1 MTKHDCNDLITLFN
15 ELFQETE
22 KTILV
27 GNGEEPLYLPG
38 TPFHQVIFK
47 ADYFASALHEIA
59 HWCIAGEA
67 RRQQV
72 DYGYWY
78 YPEGRNTEQQQLF
91 ESAEVKPQALECLF
105 AQTAGSRFIV
115 SQDNFSHDPQQDRE
129 SFAIKVAAQ
138 AQRFLI
144 DGLPKRADLFR
155 NRLLDFYADSPI
167 RMGK

>member
-1 MTKHDCNDLITLFN
+1 MTKHNHNDLIILFN
-15 ELFQETE
+15 ELFQQSE

-27 GNGEEPLYLPG
+27 GNGDEPLYLPG
-38 TPFHQVIFK
+38 EPFHCVIFK

-59 HWCIAGEA
+59 HWCVAGEA

-78 YPEGRNTEQQQLF
+78 YPEGRNAEQQQLF

-105 AQTAGSRFIV
+105 AQAAGSRFIV
-115 SQDNFSHDPQQDRE
+115 SQDNFSNDPQQDRE
-129 SFAIKVAAQ
+129 SFANNVAEQ

-144 DGLPKRADLFR
+144 EGLPDRAALFR
-155 NRLLDFYADSPI
+155 NRLLDFYL
-167 RMGK
+167 R